1 MDDAYA
7 KYVADM
13 EAEGE
18 TPLSR
23 EEWENADAEE
33 IPSYEEYLKIVKDL
47 GDDSVEVVEKD
58 VWDDFSDDDKI
69 ELVKTLKLSKI
80 GGNEPI
86 NPDKEVEIK
95 VGKEQTYADVASKA
109 AAKPEFFV
117 RRIMV
122 VNEFRNRNAFINKI
136 NAGGSRYSIK
146 QFAYGEVDDPTL
158 VKGFAAA
165 RAMDEKNSTKEDTQS
180 QHETRKD
187 AEAALRDLM
196 VADIRDKGLKPE
208 KIFEYTPEELT
219 EVDPYAL
226 GFRFTGVVGRGERKT
241 ENRGGVTR
249 GQAGRAGVKGKSAE
263 GAYEDSS
270 AFEDV
275 VEFMK
280 SVYEAVGDNNVND
293 ERARNNILDAA
304 RRPDFWYSDGFDR
317 IRTVQ
322 YYIYYSKGAY
332 EAKGMSKEDLDDII
346 DDLTKEDTMNRVQDE
361 TKSVDE
367 SCGKPN

>member
-23 EEWENADAEE
+23 EEWEKVDSEE
-33 IPSYEEYLKIVKDL
+33 VPSYEEYLKIVKDL
-47 GDDSVEVVEKD
+47 GDDSVEVVEKE
-58 VWDDFSDDDKI
+58 VWEDCSDD
-69 ELVKTLKLSKI
+69 TLKLSKI

-95 VGKEQTYADVASKA
+95 VGKDQTFADAASKA
-109 AAKPEFFV
+109 ADKPEFFV

-122 VNEFRNRNAFINKI
+122 VDEFRNRNAFINKI

-146 QFAYGEVDDPTL
+146 QFAYGEVADPAL

-180 QHETRKD
+180 QYETRKD

-196 VADIRDKGLKPE
+196 VADIRNKGLKPD
-208 KIFEYTPEELT
+208 KIFEYTPEELI

-263 GAYEDSS
+263 EAYEDSS

-280 SVYEAVGDNNVND
+280 SVYEVVGDNNVND
-293 ERARNNILDAA
+293 EQAKNNILDAA
-304 RRPDFWYSDGFDR
+304 RRPNFWYSEGFDR
-317 IRTVQ
+317 VRTFQ

-332 EAKGMSKEDLDDII
+332 EAKGMSKEDLDDVI
-346 DDLTKEDTMNRVQDE
+346 DNLTKEDTMNKVQDE